1 MNTKKRVLVSVLV
14 LAGNFAAAQAL
25 GPSLHFVCATGGG
38 CVAAATPELFLSGLL
53 GLPLSSAGA
62 TIAPLCSSFAVL
74 SAVNSLTW
82 GLATFG
88 ILSLLRGRRKWA

>member
-1 MNTKKRVLVSVLV
+1 MMNSLLASVLV
-14 LAGNFAAAQAL
+14 AAAHFAAAQAL

-53 GLPLSSAGA
+53 GMPLSSAVG
-62 TIAPLCSSFAVL
+62 TVAPLYSSFALL

-82 GLATFG
+82 GVATFG
-88 ILSLLRGRRKWA
+88 ILSVLRLRQKRA